1 MMRLPE
7 KLSYLLQEVGIYLDP
22 TVLTICTV
30 PYNMMQ
36 DENGMN
42 MKERVRH
49 FNEVI
54 REAQKKS
61 VLPLRLL
68 YVAWM
73 KENYLPDGCSSDGI
87 HFDRA
92 KGVEWLN
99 NVFQKHINCLESV
112 LLEAGQF
119 TFGPTRGLLSSQSGQ
134 WKTGWEIG
142 LILETFRRVAGSDS
156 RAKHPWRR
164 T

>member
-30 PYNMMQ
+30 PYNMME

-99 NVFQKHINCLESV
+99 NVFQKHINSLESDFPANSPLV
-112 LLEAGQF
+112 QPEASF
-119 TFGPTRGLLSSQSGQ
+119 LLSQASGRQ
-134 WKTGWEIG
+134 VGRE
-142 LILETFRRVAGSDS
+142 D
-156 RAKHPWRR
+156 
-164 T
+164 